1 MIFKKYPLCHIVE
14 CIKSKYFWILNTL
27 RTLKQKIAVTKS
39 IDIQIN
45 KEINYGYRL
54 NKDYDKRLKIAVNN
68 TDIFFSISNN
78 IYNDLLDLGVSKE
91 KIVNVPNGVDIK
103 KISEIKNIDSKI
115 GKRIKLITVAR
126 FAKNKKGLDL
136 IPEIAKKLI
145 DNNINFEWSLVGSD
159 SKKISFM
166 E

>member
-1 MIFKKYPLCHIVE
+1 M
-14 CIKSKYFWILNTL
+14 
-27 RTLKQKIAVTKS
+27 KQKIAVTFHG

-68 TDIFFSISNN
+68 TDIFFFSISNN

-115 GKRIKLITVAR
+115 GKEL
-126 FAKNKKGLDL
+126 
-136 IPEIAKKLI
+136 
-145 DNNINFEWSLVGSD
+145 S
-159 SKKISFM
+159 
-166 E
+166 

>member
-1 MIFKKYPLCHIVE
+1 MP
-14 CIKSKYFWILNTL
+14 
-27 RTLKQKIAVTKS
+27 
-39 IDIQIN
+39 
-45 KEINYGYRL
+45 
-54 NKDYDKRLKIAVNN
+54 
-68 TDIFFSISNN
+68 ISNN

-91 KIVNVPNGVDIK
+91 KIVNVPNKVDIK

-115 GKRIKLITVAR
+115 GKDKLITVAR

-159 SKKISFM
+159 SKKIRNFM